1 MSEAVMKS
9 YADGQAWVKSNSM
22 IWSSPG
28 IILLNGPMGAGKT
41 QIARW
46 ILTELGSNEA
56 ASPTFAIHHRY
67 DTAKFPVDHYD
78 LYRMESDFDLDNT
91 TFWDMINETDNLVLV
106 E

>member
-1 MSEAVMKS
+1 LVRKFAE
-9 YADGQAWVKSNSM
+9 WR
-22 IWSSPG
+22 
-28 IILLNGPMGAGKT
+28 AGKT

-91 TFWDMINETDNLVLV
+91 TFWDMINETDNLVRPIKNIQK
-106 E
+106 